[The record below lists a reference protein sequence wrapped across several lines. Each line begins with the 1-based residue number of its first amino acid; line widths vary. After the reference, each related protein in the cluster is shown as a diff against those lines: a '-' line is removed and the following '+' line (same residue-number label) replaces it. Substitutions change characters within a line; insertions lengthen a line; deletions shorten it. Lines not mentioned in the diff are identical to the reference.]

1 VEAKHSQLV
10 FYAELIA
17 EKPEDWKMMQQQDS
31 QTFIA

>member
-17 EKPEDWKMMQQQDS
+17 EKPEDWKMTQQQET
-31 QTFIA
+31 QTIIA